1 MRVIRHKSWGV
12 VLIAAAALAG
22 CSSGLK
28 RPVVMAQAEPD
39 AQGVQRVVVEMH
51 SFYFKPNRIQVHAG
65 HPVDLVLQNKARF
78 VPHNF
83 TIAEPPI
90 QVSAG
95 SWLGSA
101 HVRFTPTKPGE
112 YKFFCH
118 VDSHAKKGMT
128 GTLVVIP

>member
-1 MRVIRHKSWGV
+1 MRVTAHKSWGL
-12 VLIAAAALAG
+12 VLIAAALAG

-28 RPVVMAQAEPD
+28 RPVVTAQAEPD
-39 AQGVQRVVVEMH
+39 AQGVQQVVVEMH
-51 SFYFKPNRIQVHAG
+51 SFYFKPNRVVVHAG
-65 HPVDLVLQNKARF
+65 HPVELVLRNKARWE
-78 VPHNF
+78 PHNF
-83 TIAEPPI
+83 TIEQPPLH
-90 QVSAG
+90 VSAG

-101 HVRFTPTKPGE
+101 HVRFTPTSPGE

>member
-1 MRVIRHKSWGV
+1 MRVFRHKAWAMALLGV
-12 VLIAAAALAG
+12 ALSVG

-28 RPVVMAQAEPD
+28 RPVVTAQAEPD

-51 SFYFKPNRIQVHAG
+51 SFYFKPNRIEVRAG
-65 HPVDLVLQNKARF
+65 HPVDLVLQNKARW

-83 TIAEPPI
+83 TIVDPSI
-90 QVSAG
+90 SVSAG

-101 HVRFTPTKPGE
+101 HARFTPTKPGE

-118 VDSHAKKGMT
+118 VDSHGKKGMT
-128 GTLVVIP
+128 GTLVVNP